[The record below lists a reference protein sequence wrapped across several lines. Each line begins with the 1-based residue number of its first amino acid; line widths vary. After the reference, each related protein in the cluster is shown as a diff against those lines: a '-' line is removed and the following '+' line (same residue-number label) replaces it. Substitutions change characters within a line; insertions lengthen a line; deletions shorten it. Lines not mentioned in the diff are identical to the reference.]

1 MMKRL
6 KKTLMIL
13 LSLLMCFNCVMTV
26 SADEEAADSSD
37 SSKTH
42 TVHYEFVSEDPEE
55 ELPEEVMTLIPED
68 LDGLEEGDEVE
79 NLPIDDVVTEENVYV
94 FLGWSEDKLT
104 VGEEDLTIVGTW
116 KKKAP
121 EADEISGNNDTDEPE
136 GGSSGTCC
144 VEYVFLK
151 YGTFFSEG
159 LPKEVMDLLP
169 EKENVPLGQD
179 PDLPEFGITAGF
191 QFKGW
196 DKAQISYDDGSIRTV
211 YYGFWDRLLFGVI
224 PVSGTA
230 FIILRAVLVFIEPPI
245 LTPSNLTKISAL
257 SCSVILFNLTIGV
270 WPTASSILLYIIIVF
285 SYMFL

>member
-26 SADEEAADSSD
+26 SADEESEESSD
-37 SSKTH
+37 PSGVYTM
-42 TVHYEFVSEDPEE
+42 HYEFVSDDPEE
-55 ELPEEVMTLIPED
+55 ELPEGVMALIPED

-79 NLPIDDVVTEENVYV
+79 NLPLDDVVTEENVYV

-136 GGSSGTCC
+136 EGSSETCC

-151 YGTFFSEG
+151 YGTFFSDG
-159 LPKEVMDLLP
+159 LPKEVMALLP
-169 EKENVPLGQD
+169 
-179 PDLPEFGITAGF
+179 
-191 QFKGW
+191 
-196 DKAQISYDDGSIRTV
+196 
-211 YYGFWDRLLFGVI
+211 
-224 PVSGTA
+224 
-230 FIILRAVLVFIEPPI
+230 
-245 LTPSNLTKISAL
+245 
-257 SCSVILFNLTIGV
+257 
-270 WPTASSILLYIIIVF
+270 
-285 SYMFL
+285 